1 MVESI
6 MVTCGMGEMKQK
18 YEAARDAG
26 QYLIIWDR
34 NGNANTFF
42 QYMEILNEM
51 GKQKVAA
58 AVGQGDMASNFKGLR
73 SQWMTASKN
82 GQCLCINMDKLTINW
97 KEYKDDCFPCNDLFD
112 FAHWRK
118 PETYNT
124 ISNDEE
130 KKTPMGDQ
138 MTTLMFNDKF

>member
-58 AVGQGDMASNFKGLR
+58 AVGQGDMASNFRGLR
-73 SQWMTASKN
+73 NQWMACSRN
-82 GQCLCINMDKLTINW
+82 GQCLCINIDKIEVNW
-97 KEYKDDCFPCNDLFD
+97 EEYKDECFPCQEFFD
-112 FAHWRK
+112 FANWRN
-118 PETYNT
+118 PE
-124 ISNDEE
+124 
-130 KKTPMGDQ
+130 K
-138 MTTLMFNDKF
+138 